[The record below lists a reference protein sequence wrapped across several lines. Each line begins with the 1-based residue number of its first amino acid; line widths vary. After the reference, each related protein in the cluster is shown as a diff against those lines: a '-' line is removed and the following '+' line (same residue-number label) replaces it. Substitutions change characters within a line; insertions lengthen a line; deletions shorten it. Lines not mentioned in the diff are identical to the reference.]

1 MEAAQTVSQI
11 PSRVSPRTSSRRTQ
25 TRQSFT
31 RKSKSKTI
39 AQHFRLFT
47 TVVVAVVVLRTTEG
61 SNEDMSISLC
71 LARTRSSRE
80 KVLEISFETDGFPN
94 ESFSKFIH
102 LSLYTHTHT
111 HASAH
116 RIMSVTSSSS
126 KVIFC
131 FHSRCKV
138 TGRNPPFRRPHQRR
152 SFGKSSSS
160 SVSSQQELVLFQ
172 FDEETVPSGEWEG
185 HMVDFV
191 VDDGDETSERFETSR
206 PRGASRVRRLGG
218 RRLRL
223 ADAVRDESH
232 WRGRCRCV

>member
-1 MEAAQTVSQI
+1 MV
-11 PSRVSPRTSSRRTQ
+11 
-25 TRQSFT
+25 
-31 RKSKSKTI
+31 
-39 AQHFRLFT
+39 
-47 TVVVAVVVLRTTEG
+47 
-61 SNEDMSISLC
+61 
-71 LARTRSSRE
+71 
-80 KVLEISFETDGFPN
+80 FPTKA
-94 ESFSKFIH
+94 SSKFIH
-102 LSLYTHTHT
+102 LSLYKHTHT

-116 RIMSVTSSSS
+116 RIMSTTSRSS

-138 TGRNPPFRRPHQRR
+138 TGRKPPVRRPHQRR
-152 SFGKSSSS
+152 SFGNSSSNPS
-160 SVSSQQELVLFQ
+160 SVSSQQELVVFQ

-206 PRGASRVRRLGG
+206 PRGASGVRRLGG